1 MAFKAIHK
9 SMVDIRFRKWL
20 EGAETLSQQWRRR
33 FNRYD
38 YDTSTYDGG
47 TGELDDLLPHEK
59 KELEDSMNK
68 AHRNANSM
76 HKKRQGPIRVYHSLV
91 INRAD
96 SEPIDRINKLVWTS
110 KQPRSDEEIS
120 VSIHHGPWENTILME
135 GMATVL
141 AYWPQDIYTTTAYGA
156 EKVQTRMP
164 KKIGQDKYNRST
176 AWDEGLVPAN
186 RVKWERVWYNRE
198 ELMRRMGMKPSY
210 IDEYIEK
217 LQAACD
223 KMGLELK
230 EITGSTDSMPDKR
243 VKQVEKRRELEDQVT
258 RMNDLANDWLFELA
272 EKDSELYDEIL
283 KTKSKLRF
291 ANSHAGET
299 AMEKHLKE
307 MRPLLKKAWDEHFK
321 NNLFS
326 NIMKDMKFDTASA
339 KTIKMI
345 LEIDFIKK
353 EFNKKSAKYE
363 QAYQLIFGK
372 PIEIDM
378 FDLFRKL
385 IENDPNSDD
394 IRPLGDKV
402 LSRMI

>member
-1 MAFKAIHK
+1 MIGVNFKT
-9 SMVDIRFRKWL
+9 WL

-33 FNRYD
+33 FKRYD
-38 YDTSTYDGG
+38 SDTPAFDGG
-47 TGELDDLLPHEK
+47 SGELDDILPHEK
-59 KELEDSMNK
+59 KELADSMNK
-68 AHRNANSM
+68 ARRNAINM
-76 HKKRQGPIRVYHSLV
+76 HKKEQGPIRVYHSLV

-96 SEPIDRINKLVWTS
+96 SDPIDRIEKLVSIS

-135 GMATVL
+135 GVATVL
-141 AYWPQDIYTTTAYGA
+141 AYWPQDIYTTTAYRA

-164 KKIGQDKYNRST
+164 TKIGQDKYNRST

-198 ELMRRMGMKPSY
+198 ELSRRMWMKPSY
-210 IDEYIEK
+210 IEEYIEK

-230 EITGSTDSMPDKR
+230 EITGATDSMPDKR
-243 VKQVEKRRELEDQVT
+243 VKQVEKRRELEDQVK
-258 RMNDLANDWLFELA
+258 RINDLANDWLIELA
-272 EKDSELYDEIL
+272 EKDSELSDEIL
-283 KTKSKLRF
+283 KKKSKLRW
-291 ANSHAGET
+291 ASEAGEV

-307 MRPLLKKAWDEHFK
+307 MRPLLKKAWDKHFK
-321 NNLFS
+321 TELFS
-326 NIMKDMKFDTASA
+326 KIMKDMKFDTASA

-345 LEIDFIKK
+345 LELDFIKE
-353 EFNKKSAKYE
+353 EFNKKSTKYE

-372 PIEIDM
+372 PIKIDM

-394 IRPLGDKV
+394 IRPLGNKV